1 MSDFRNEKPKQVCY
15 IYKNGF
21 KSNDIQPDFKSTI
34 KITPDFLQQ
43 MVNFIKNDG
52 RVEKGVDISVAM
64 WNRISNNEKKTE
76 YYYTV
81 LEIDDYQ
88 LKKEMASQQAI
99 DSVNAESRDKFEDD
113 EQIPF

>member
-1 MSDFRNEKPKQVCY
+1 
-15 IYKNGF
+15 
-21 KSNDIQPDFKSTI
+21 
-34 KITPDFLQQ
+34 
-43 MVNFIKNDG
+43 
-52 RVEKGVDISVAM
+52 M

-99 DSVNAESRDKFEDD
+99 DSVNAESSGKFEDD

>member
-1 MSDFRNEKPKQVCY
+1 MSDFKKDKPKQVCY

-21 KSNDIQPDFKSTI
+21 KQKDTHPDYKSVI
-34 KITPDFLQQ
+34 KITPQFLQE

-99 DSVNAESRDKFEDD
+99 DSVNAESSDKFEDD

>member
-1 MSDFRNEKPKQVCY
+1 MSDFKNEKPKQVCY

-21 KSNDIQPDFKSTI
+21 KLKDTHPDFKSVI

-43 MVNFIKNDG
+43 MVNFIMSDT
-52 RVEKGVDISVAM
+52 RVEKGVDVSVAM

-88 LKKEMASQQAI
+88 LKKELASQQAV
-99 DSVNAESRDKFEDD
+99 DSVNAESSVKFEDD
-113 EQIPF
+113 EEIPF

>member
-1 MSDFRNEKPKQVCY
+1 
-15 IYKNGF
+15 
-21 KSNDIQPDFKSTI
+21 
-34 KITPDFLQQ
+34 

-99 DSVNAESRDKFEDD
+99 DSVNAESSDKFEDD

>member
-1 MSDFRNEKPKQVCY
+1 MSD
-15 IYKNGF
+15 F
-21 KSNDIQPDFKSTI
+21 KSNDKQPDFKSTI

-99 DSVNAESRDKFEDD
+99 DSVNAESSGKFEDD
-113 EQIPF
+113 EEIPF